1 MPGPAFYF
9 PVEGRTPGQQHR
21 RKGIVMT
28 LRGFRLPRVLRSFVL
43 AAALPAVVGSGL
55 LLAELSGPTVQDRQ
69 ITLAVT
75 RYMREGHI
83 SRHELND
90 EIAERTLS
98 NFLKTLDTQKVF
110 FYQSDVDRFKAQEH
124 DLDDLIRR
132 GNTEFAFQVFNT
144 YQARLEERMA
154 WVDELLKQPFDFT
167 VDEEITRDPDVAKY
181 AVNEAEARD
190 LWRKKIKYDLLVLKA
205 TEKLEGQEARD
216 KLARRYSG
224 LKKRMAQL
232 KQDELIEWY
241 LTAMTTSYDPHSTYM
256 SPSTKENFEIQ
267 MRLNL
272 QGIGAQ
278 LQYDDGYTVVHK
290 VIPGGAADKDGRLKK
305 KDRVVGVGQGAD
317 GEIRDVGDQSLN
329 EVVDQIR
336 GQKGT
341 IVRLQVI
348 PYGTTEKVIYNITRA
363 QIELKE
369 AEARSEIITEE
380 RNGKSQKIGFISLP
394 SFYMDMEG
402 ARLGRPDY
410 KSTTRDVA
418 AILQKFRQEKVD
430 AVVMDLRFNGGGSL
444 TEAINLTGLF
454 IDEGPVVQVKDKDNE
469 RQKYNDLD
477 KGVAW
482 DGPLV
487 VLCNKFSASASE
499 IFAGAIQDYNR
510 GIIVGDPQTHGKGTV
525 QSLLDLGRQIFQ
537 VPNAPELGALK
548 LTMQQFYRPNGD
560 STQNQGVRSDVV
572 LPSLTAELEVGE
584 SDLDFAM
591 PFDKIESA
599 DYSRNDFVN
608 PDMLDQLRAFSKG
621 RIDSS
626 TDFQKVKTRVTR
638 YNEQKNRKTL
648 PLNEEKFL
656 AEVNADKE
664 EGDLENEIEKEM
676 NEQEDRPVVKK
687 DYYFNEALNVTLD
700 YIDLVKL
707 AGARRLTLNVK

>member
-1 MPGPAFYF
+1 
-9 PVEGRTPGQQHR
+9 
-21 RKGIVMT
+21 MT
-28 LRGFRLPRVLRSFVL
+28 LRGLSLPRLRMF
-43 AAALPAVVGSGL
+43 AAIGLIALPLTLGIGIVR
-55 LLAELSGPTVQDRQ
+55 AELTGPTVQDRQ

-98 NFLKTLDTQKVF
+98 NFLKTLDVQKVY
-110 FYQSDVDRFKAQEH
+110 FYQSDVDSFDLQEH

-132 GNTEFAFQVFNT
+132 GNTEFAFQVFNV
-144 YQARLEERMA
+144 YQKRLDERIQ
-154 WVDELLKQPFDFT
+154 WVDQLLTMPFDFT
-167 VDEEITRDPDVAKY
+167 VDEDIVRDPDVAKY
-181 AVNEAEARD
+181 ANDEAEAKD

-205 TEKLEGQEARD
+205 TEKMEGQEARD
-216 KLARRYSG
+216 KLSRRYHG
-224 LKKRMAQL
+224 LQKRMGQL
-232 KQDELIEWY
+232 KQDELLEWY

-305 KDRVVGVGQGAD
+305 KDRVVGVGQGES
-317 GEIRDVGDQSLN
+317 GPIRDVGDQSLN

-336 GQKGT
+336 GKKGT
-341 IVRLQVI
+341 IVRLEVI
-348 PYGTTEKVIYNITRA
+348 PYGTSEKQIYNITRA

-380 RNGKSQKIGFISLP
+380 RNGKKQKIGFISLP

-402 ARLGRPDY
+402 ARLGLPNY
-410 KSTTRDVA
+410 KSTTRDVE
-418 AILQKFRQEKVD
+418 AILANFRKEQVD

-454 IDEGPVVQVKDKDNE
+454 IDEGPVVQVKDKDDQ
-469 RQKYNDLD
+469 RQPYNDVD

-499 IFAGAIQDYNR
+499 IFAGAIQDYSR

-560 STQNQGVRSDVV
+560 STQNQGVRSDVI

-584 SDLDFAM
+584 ADLDFAL
-591 PFDKIESA
+591 PFDHIQA
-599 DYSRNDFVN
+599 AVYARNEFVT
-608 PDMLDQLRAFSKG
+608 PGLVEQLRALSAKRTTASAEF
-621 RIDSS
+621 D
-626 TDFQKVKTRVTR
+626 KVRNRVAR
-638 YNEQKNRKTL
+638 YHDQKNRKTL

-676 NEQEDRPVVKK
+676 NEQDRPVVKK
-687 DYYFNEALNVTLD
+687 DYYFDEAMDVTLD
-700 YIDLVKL
+700 YIELVKL
-707 AGARRLTLNVK
+707 TGARRLTLSVK

>member
-1 MPGPAFYF
+1 
-9 PVEGRTPGQQHR
+9 
-21 RKGIVMT
+21 MT
-28 LRGFRLPRVLRSFVL
+28 LRRFARSRPSAFAALVL
-43 AAALPAVVGSGL
+43 AALVPVAVSCAVL
-55 LLAELSGPTVQDRQ
+55 RAELSGPTVQDRQ

-90 EIAERTLS
+90 EIAERTLT
-98 NFLKTLDTQKVF
+98 NFLKTLDVQKVY
-110 FYQSDVDRFKAQEH
+110 FYQADVDQFRAQQD

-132 GNTEFAFQVFNT
+132 GNTEFAFQVFKV
-144 YQARLEERMA
+144 YKERLDQRIG
-154 WVDELLKQPFDFT
+154 WVDQLLTQPFDFT
-167 VDEEITRDPDVAKY
+167 VDEEITRDPDAAKY
-181 AVNEAEARD
+181 ATTEAEAKE
-190 LWRKKIKYDLLVLKA
+190 LWRKRIKYDLLVLKA
-205 TEKLEGQEARD
+205 TEKMEGQEARD
-216 KLARRYSG
+216 KLSRRYHG
-224 LKKRMAQL
+224 LQKRMNQL
-232 KQDELIEWY
+232 KQDELLEWY

-256 SPSTKENFEIQ
+256 SPSSKENFEIS
-267 MRLNL
+267 MRLQL

-305 KDRVVGVGQGAD
+305 KDRVVGVGQGVD
-317 GEIRDVGDQSLN
+317 GPIQD
-329 EVVDQIR
+329 VVDLSLTETVDRIR

-341 IVRLQVI
+341 VVRLEVI
-348 PYGTTEKVIYNITRA
+348 PYGTNEKKIYNITRA

-369 AEARSEIITEE
+369 AEARSEILTEVRDGQE
-380 RNGKSQKIGFISLP
+380 HKIGFISLP

-402 ARLGRPDY
+402 ARLGLPNY
-410 KSTTRDVA
+410 KSTTRDVQ
-418 AILQKFRQEKVD
+418 AILKTFRDEKVE
-430 AVVMDLRFNGGGSL
+430 AVVLDLRFNGGGSL

-454 IDEGPVVQVKDKDNE
+454 IDEGPVVQVKDKDDN
-469 RQKYNDLD
+469 RQPYNDLD

-499 IFAGAIQDYNR
+499 IFAGAIQDYGR

-584 SDLDFAM
+584 ADLDYAL
-591 PFDKIESA
+591 PFDHIDSA
-599 DYSRNDFVN
+599 GYKSVKLVN
-608 PDMLDQLRAFSKG
+608 SEMIAQLRNASAK
-621 RIDSS
+621 RCQTSS
-626 TDFQKVKTRVTR
+626 DFQKVQARVTR
-638 YNEQKNRKTL
+638 YRDQKNKKTIS
-648 PLNEEKFL
+648 LNEEKFL

-676 NEQEDRPVVKK
+676 NEAEDRPVVKK
-687 DYYFNEALNVTLD
+687 DYYYTEAMSVTLD
-700 YIDLVKL
+700 YLNLSKL
-707 AGARRLTLNVK
+707 AGTTRLTTTTAR

>member
-1 MPGPAFYF
+1 
-9 PVEGRTPGQQHR
+9 
-21 RKGIVMT
+21 MT

-181 AVNEAEARD
+181 ATTEAEARD

-216 KLARRYSG
+216 KLGRRYSG

-305 KDRVVGVGQGAD
+305 KDRVVGVGQGTD

-369 AEARSEIITEE
+369 AEARSEIMTEE

-410 KSTTRDVA
+410 KSTTRDVS

-599 DYSRNDFVN
+599 AYSRNDFVN